1 MNVSRFLKR
10 YIAPACAALCLT
22 TAAMAQDKNTLDQIM
37 SRGKIIV
44 GMDMSAPPYAFMD
57 ENNQPTGSE
66 YETAKLL
73 AADLGVELEIVQTSG
88 ANRVPYMVTGRVDIM
103 MGAFAIIPDRAKS
116 VWFSSPYATVYS
128 MVMAKKEL
136 KVENYSDLVGKKIA
150 VARGG
155 YTEQVLI
162 KNAPKGV
169 DIVRFEDDPQAM
181 AALTSGQVDAYGVG
195 SMPGRTLMKRFP
207 QMNYE
212 EKIPME
218 PRLWYGF
225 GVRRG
230 QSDLL
235 QYLNTFVYF
244 HIGNGDLPAI
254 YKKFT
259 GDTLPLPAP
268 HI

>member
-1 MNVSRFLKR
+1 MGMLKSLVTSV
-10 YIAPACAALCLT
+10 ALVAT
-22 TAAMAQDKNTLDQIM
+22 MAVAVPTMAQEKTTLDLILE
-37 SRGKIIV
+37 RGKIIV
-44 GMDMSAPPYAFMD
+44 GMDMSAPPYAFTD

-88 ANRVPYMVTGRVDIM
+88 ANRVPYIVAGRADVM

-128 MVMAKKEL
+128 MVMAPKEMD
-136 KVENYSDLVGKKIA
+136 VTDYDDLIGKRIA

-162 KNAPKGV
+162 RNAPEGV
-169 DIVRFEDDPQAM
+169 EIVRFDDDPQAM

-195 SMPGRTLMKRFP
+195 SMPGRALMDRFP
-207 QMNYE
+207 DTYE

-230 QSDLL
+230 DVDLL
-235 QYLNTFVYF
+235 QYLNSFVYF

-259 GDTLPLPAP
+259 GDDLPLPTP
-268 HI
+268 KI